1 MPIELTDADRAVM
14 SPEEIEALTSPDAE
28 SHLGHAAPD
37 DAQASAST
45 ETPAPESATAS
56 NDAGKAQDGQEPP
69 PVQADGAAGEQAPQ
83 GGQQETAQAQDDA
96 QRETPFVPTFQGR
109 APENYA
115 QHRQELLAKKAEA
128 FQKLMDGEID
138 AKEYVAIETEV
149 QTQLDDLQAAR
160 IRAETLIEANTQTQL
175 AIQQREI
182 QRIIKSAKAA
192 GELDY
197 VADQDAQV
205 QFDAVL
211 GALQASPANAGKDF
225 AELADQAHRAVLAMR
240 GIGKAEAPAPTPAP
254 APAAP
259 APAAAQKQPELPPRT
274 LAGLPT
280 AGHAS
285 IGDDIAAKL
294 ATLQG
299 EDAERFIASLP
310 PAQVERLLRASGAV

>member
-56 NDAGKAQDGQEPP
+56 DDAGKAQDGQEQP

-83 GGQQETAQAQDDA
+83 GGQQETAQAQD
-96 QRETPFVPTFQGR
+96 TFVPTFQGR

-138 AKEYVAIETEV
+138 AKEYVEIETEV

-160 IRAETLIEANTQTQL
+160 IRAETLNEANTQTQL

-197 VADQDAQV
+197 VADQDAQI

-211 GALQASPANAGKDF
+211 AALQASPANAGKDF

>member
-1 MPIELTDADRAVM
+1 MPIELTDTDRAVM
-14 SPEEIEALTSPDAE
+14 SPEEIEALTSHDAE
-28 SHLGHAAPD
+28 AHLGAAAPD

-45 ETPAPESATAS
+45 DTPNPESATAS
-56 NDAGKAQDGQEPP
+56 DDAGKAQDGQEPP

-83 GGQQETAQAQDDA
+83 GGQQETAQAQDA
-96 QRETPFVPTFQGR
+96 QRERPFVPTFQGH

-138 AKEYVAIETEV
+138 AKEYAEIETEV

-211 GALQASPANAGKDF
+211 AALQASPANAGKDF

-240 GIGKAEAPAPTPAP
+240 GIGKAAAPAPTPAP

-280 AGHAS
+280 AGHAA

-310 PAQVERLLRASGAV
+310 PAQVERLLRASSAV

>member
-28 SHLGHAAPD
+28 AHLGAAAPD

-45 ETPAPESATAS
+45 ETTPAPESATAS
-56 NDAGKAQDGQEPP
+56 DDAGKAQDGQEQP

-83 GGQQETAQAQDDA
+83 GGQQETAQAQD
-96 QRETPFVPTFQGR
+96 TFVPTFQGR

-138 AKEYVAIETEV
+138 AKEYVEIETEV

-160 IRAETLIEANTQTQL
+160 IRAETLNEANTQTQL

-192 GELDY
+192 GEIDY

-240 GIGKAEAPAPTPAP
+240 GIGKAAAPAPTPAP

-310 PAQVERLLRASGAV
+310 PAQVERLLRASSAV